1 MSVEIP
7 VSQLTQVLRQNFKTK
22 RLIGTGNSKGYMVNL
37 DRPLLPIFTRDG
49 ETSGADLIA
58 MLAKLDD
65 WEATIKEVR
74 QGILEIIAE
83 QVPAQ

>member
-1 MSVEIP
+1 MSKEIS

-22 RLIGTGNSKGYMVNL
+22 RLIGTGNSIGYLVNL

-49 ETSGADLIA
+49 EVSGADAMA

-74 QGILEIIAE
+74 QGLLELIAD
-83 QVPAQ
+83 QLPPQ